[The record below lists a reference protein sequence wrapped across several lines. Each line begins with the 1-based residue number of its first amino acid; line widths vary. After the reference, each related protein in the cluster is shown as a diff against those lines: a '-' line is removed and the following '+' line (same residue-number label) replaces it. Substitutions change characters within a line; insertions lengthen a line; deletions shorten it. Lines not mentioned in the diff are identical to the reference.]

1 LFICGS
7 IAALPKIL
15 TVFGTRPEAIKMA
28 PLVLAL
34 QSEPALEHRLLVTA
48 QHRGLLDDVLQVFG
62 LTPDHD
68 LDLMRERQSLEY
80 ITTAALNGVA
90 AVLGSE
96 RPDFVLV
103 HGDTTT
109 TFAAALAAFYAQVPV
124 GHVEAGLRTST
135 VLRPFPEELN
145 RRLADVI
152 AAHYYCPTEQAARS
166 IRGNPDLGGE
176 VFVTGNTAL
185 DAVRLCAKP
194 GYRYADQRLAEW
206 SQHSG
211 PRLLVTAHRRENWGE
226 PMADICRGLR
236 GVLEDFPEA
245 RICFCWHPNPAV
257 RETISTVLEGA
268 GPSPRPDLSG
278 QAGWGQGPTP
288 SGRVLLVD
296 PPRFD
301 TFINLMADADLILS
315 DSGGIQ
321 EEVTQLRKY
330 VLVLRDETERPEAV
344 EAGFALVVGTQVE
357 AVRTAVRDL
366 LPRCTSIA
374 RGGTGELPPE
384 VRSPFGDGYAS
395 GKIVAAIKARFGL
408 G

>member
-1 LFICGS
+1 MFMCGS
-7 IAALPKIL
+7 IAALPKVL

-34 QSEPALEHRLLVTA
+34 QREPGIEHQLLVTA
-48 QHRGLLDDVLQVFG
+48 QHRGLLDDVLDVFG
-62 LTPDHD
+62 LTSDHD

-80 ITTAALNGVA
+80 ITSAALNGVTE
-90 AVLGSE
+90 VLAQE

-152 AAHYYCPTEQAARS
+152 ATHYYCPTERAAQN
-166 IRGNPDLGGE
+166 IRANGDLGGE

-185 DAVRLCAKP
+185 DAVRLCAKQH
-194 GYRYADQRLAEW
+194 YEYADARLAEW
-206 SQHSG
+206 AQHTG
-211 PRLLVTAHRRENWGE
+211 PKLLVTAHRRENWGE
-226 PMADICRGLR
+226 PMENICRGLLAA
-236 GVLEDFPEA
+236 LEDFPDT

-257 RETISTVLEGA
+257 RDTVAATLA
-268 GPSPRPDLSG
+268 GQPS
-278 QAGWGQGPTP
+278 
-288 SGRVLLVD
+288 VLLTD

-301 TFINLMADADLILS
+301 AFINLIAEADLILS

-330 VLVLRDETERPEAV
+330 VLVLREETERPEAV
-344 EAGFALVVGTQVE
+344 EAGFARVVGTDS
-357 AVRTAVRDL
+357 AAIRTAVREA
-366 LPRCTSIA
+366 LPRCHDGA
-374 RGGTGELPPE
+374 LPADGP
-384 VRSPFGDGYAS
+384 SPFGDGHAS
-395 GKIVAAIKARFGL
+395 EKIVAAIKSRFGL
-408 G
+408 S